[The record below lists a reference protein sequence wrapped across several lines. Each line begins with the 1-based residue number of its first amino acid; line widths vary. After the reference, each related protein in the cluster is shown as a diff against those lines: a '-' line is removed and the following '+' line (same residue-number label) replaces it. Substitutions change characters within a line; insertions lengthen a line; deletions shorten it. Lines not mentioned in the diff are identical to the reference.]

1 MEVEREHPRD
11 LDHHRTGRAH
21 GESDLPRHH
30 VRRTRGRGHPGAQ
43 PGEAQEQLRSA
54 DLRAQRDDRKL
65 HAGARWKFIWD
76 FGYLWQITGWPENY
90 NEAKSAMVAKY
101 FCNDLVRGP
110 LRMAEG
116 DDRVFVQSAQRI
128 AVSKSREGKDAA
140 RSADSICFFCDAR
153 PMVPRSS
160 DC

>member
-1 MEVEREHPRD
+1 M
-11 LDHHRTGRAH
+11 
-21 GESDLPRHH
+21 
-30 VRRTRGRGHPGAQ
+30 
-43 PGEAQEQLRSA
+43 
-54 DLRAQRDDRKL
+54 
-65 HAGARWKFIWD
+65 WD
-76 FGYLWQITGWPENY
+76 FGYLWQITGWPEDY

-101 FCNDLVRGP
+101 FCNGLVRGP

-116 DDRVFVQSAQRI
+116 DDRLFVQSVQPI

-140 RSADSICFFCDAR
+140 RSADSSCFFCDAR

>member
-1 MEVEREHPRD
+1 
-11 LDHHRTGRAH
+11 
-21 GESDLPRHH
+21 
-30 VRRTRGRGHPGAQ
+30 
-43 PGEAQEQLRSA
+43 
-54 DLRAQRDDRKL
+54 
-65 HAGARWKFIWD
+65 
-76 FGYLWQITGWPENY
+76 
-90 NEAKSAMVAKY
+90 MVAKY

-116 DDRVFVQSAQRI
+116 DDRVFVQSVQPI
-128 AVSKSREGKDAA
+128 AVCKSREGKDAA